1 MNLKHIAAAAA
12 LLAAS
17 ASSFAVTNLGT
28 LNPSATFGNVV
39 TGAFA
44 DEYSFSL
51 SSDSIVAASAT
62 NVSVNFMNMSWGGI
76 NGFEMELATAPVF
89 GPQQSSAPAAPFTIN
104 TQTIN
109 GNATLS
115 AGLYVLKIKGTGVT
129 GANASY
135 GGAIVA
141 APLPQLPPPPPNLQP
156 VPEPETYA
164 MMIAG
169 LAAVGFVARR
179 RKAAK

>member
-1 MNLKHIAAAAA
+1 MNLKHVAAAAA

-17 ASSFAVTNLGT
+17 ASSFAITDLGT
-28 LNPSATFGNVV
+28 LAPSATFGNTV
-39 TGAFA
+39 TGSFI

-62 NVSVNFMNMSWGGI
+62 NVAVNFMNMSWGGI
-76 NGFEMELATAPVF
+76 SGFEMELGTAPVF
-89 GPQQSSAPAAPFTIN
+89 GPQQSEAVAAPFTIT

-109 GNATLS
+109 GSAILS

-129 GANASY
+129 GGNASY

-141 APLPQLPPPPPNLQP
+141 GAMQASPPPALQP
-156 VPEPETYA
+156 IPEPETYA
-164 MMIAG
+164 MMLAG
-169 LAAVGFVARR
+169 LGAVGFLARR